1 MFKSLASLIALA
13 LVSFSLSAADVA
25 DNAACKKNCE
35 KGSCTCACCKGEK
48 KDCKDCK
55 DCTCACCK
63 GEKKDCKDCESKKEC
78 KDDCKKEGHACKM
91 NGKEGHACKMGGKG
105 GHSCKMHKEQK
116 AAEYSA
122 GLDSGNRSR
131 KKLRFFKKSRVRED

>member
-1 MFKSLASLIALA
+1 MFKSLASLVALA

-63 GEKKDCKDCESKKEC
+63 GEKKDCKDCKDCTCACCKGEKKDCKDCESKKEC
-78 KDDCKKEGHACKM
+78 KDDCKKEGHSCE
-91 NGKEGHACKMGGKG
+91 GKEGGCKKEGHSCKKDGKG

-116 AAEYSA
+116 AAE
-122 GLDSGNRSR
+122 
-131 KKLRFFKKSRVRED
+131 

>member
-1 MFKSLASLIALA
+1 MFKSLASLVALA

-78 KDDCKKEGHACKM
+78 KDDCKKEGHSCE
-91 NGKEGHACKMGGKG
+91 GKEGGCKKEGHSCKKDGKGVHSCKKDGKG

-116 AAEYSA
+116 AAE
-122 GLDSGNRSR
+122 
-131 KKLRFFKKSRVRED
+131 